1 MKIKKPRFD
10 IRRPVTLKKPVTGNM
25 IAEALKKAALELQ
38 SRFVEMDRKNINGEE
53 SAMLGLSGSAPD
65 ADTVIRTGEDLSE
78 TRIFFNRTYE
88 TIGVGSIH
96 WSGVKF
102 NWDTYE
108 CGHIRN
114 VELVKKELEEIF

>member
-10 IRRPVTLKKPVTGNM
+10 IRKPVTLTKPVNGNM
-25 IAEALKKAALELQ
+25 IVAALKKAAVELQ
-38 SRFVEMDRKNINGEE
+38 SRFVETERKNIDGEE
-53 SAMLGLSGSAPD
+53 SAVLGLSGSAPD
-65 ADTVIRTGEDLSE
+65 ADTIIRTGDSLNE

-108 CGHIRN
+108 CGYIRN
-114 VELVKKELEEIF
+114 VELVKKELEDTL